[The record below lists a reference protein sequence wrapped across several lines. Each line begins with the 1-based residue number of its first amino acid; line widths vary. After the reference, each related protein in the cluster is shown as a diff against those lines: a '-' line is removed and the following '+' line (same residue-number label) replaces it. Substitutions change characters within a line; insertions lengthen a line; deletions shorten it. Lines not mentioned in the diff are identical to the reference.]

1 MKSTDKITR
10 IADLKTVTVYV
21 REWFDRVN
29 GNSYFS
35 GVVILNDRLENEE
48 QIKMPL
54 QYGYGNSSEYTAM
67 DAIRERFPRVKW
79 DSRPIWQL
87 RDRKIPYSYF
97 KQEKCTQKQCRELVG

>member
-1 MKSTDKITR
+1 MKTTDKITR

-35 GVVILNDRLENEE
+35 GVVILNDSLENEE

-87 RDRKIPYSYF
+87 RDRKIPYSYS
-97 KQEKCTQKQCRELVG
+97 KQENCTQKQCRELVS